1 MTVAHIGLA
10 CTIFGVVA
18 STSWETEKLQVMRP
32 GDTMEIAGYTLR
44 FEGVR
49 ELEGPNYD
57 AIRGT
62 FEVSRDGARITSLF
76 PEVRT
81 YTDPP
86 MQTTEAAIRPTLTAD
101 LYAAVGDPD
110 GTGGWATRIYH
121 KPFVHWIWFGAV
133 IMTCGGLISLTDRRL
148 RIGVPA
154 RRRRARALEP
164 AAA

>member
-1 MTVAHIGLA
+1 
-10 CTIFGVVA
+10 
-18 STSWETEKLQVMRP
+18 
-32 GDTMEIAGYTLR
+32 
-44 FEGVR
+44 
-49 ELEGPNYD
+49 
-57 AIRGT
+57 
-62 FEVSRDGARITSLF
+62 
-76 PEVRT
+76 
-81 YTDPP
+81 

-133 IMTCGGLISLTDRRL
+133 IMTFGGLISITDRRL

-154 RRRRARALEP
+154 RRRRGHPALKP